1 MNRILIAALAL
12 SMTLFCGTL
21 SALAAPGE
29 LEPQKET
36 QAAVDSPLPVSS
48 SPDGEQMTPYTEDAK
63 QEDIPATPS
72 INDLDGHW
80 AEHSMRTAEQ
90 DGYLL
95 GYPDGTL
102 RPDANITRGEIV
114 SILSRV
120 LHTEP
125 SKIGNANGMATRS
138 DAFLLIDRNFA
149 LSAGLKEISFAPYS
163 DAGTLT
169 YEERRAVSSL
179 LSCDALNGYEDGSL
193 RPRGSISRAEFVVL
207 LYRILPHKA
216 SESEQAGAGASIY
229 TGSVTLKDAD
239 FVAPVYFDGDTTDL
253 DFTNVKADRMVIL
266 SQHCDTI
273 TFRNTTIKTL
283 IVQGGGTLSLNLTDG
298 SKIES
303 VILTGN
309 QTKLSLMGQISHVEV
324 QGQSNTLH
332 VSSSL
337 DTLLV
342 RGSCNE
348 IAGSGRVK
356 TATIYT
362 QDNQISL
369 AVEKTEFD
377 GDRGI
382 QNASVSLSAPETLPL
397 ETLLT
402 VTATLY
408 NPEAKTC
415 QAVWIVNDC
424 IVKEETLTVT
434 PQGTTSQYL
443 ACFPYYEGMNTD
455 FSIRFELRYTTQKGE
470 MQVFSSTAQTK
481 LQNYSPEYYAQYRPE
496 NVLSR
501 VTTGYQ
507 GNYTFAWAQ
516 ANDYDTKTKEIWVNQ
531 KKYSSKT
538 KYLIWINTTY
548 QRVNVFEGSQGKYKL
563 IKSCMVGTGRRGDD
577 TPVGVYTVGTRT
589 ASGWTTPEYNVSPVV
604 RFKMGSGLAFHSRI
618 YNPKHTRMTDASIG
632 FPVSHGCIRMY
643 DEDVWWIYHTIPEGT
658 TVVVF

>member
-1 MNRILIAALAL
+1 MKRILFATLAL
-12 SMTLFCGTL
+12 SMALFCGTL
-21 SALAAPGE
+21 TAFAAPSE
-29 LEPQKET
+29 PDPQKEV
-36 QAAVDSPLPVSS
+36 QSAVCFPVSS
-48 SPDGEQMTPYTEDAK
+48 SPDGEQMVPPTEDAK
-63 QEDIPATPS
+63 QEEVTPTLPVS
-72 INDLDGHW
+72 DMDGHW
-80 AEHSMRTAEQ
+80 AEHVMRTAQQ

-95 GYPDGTL
+95 GHPDGTL

-125 SKIGNANGMATRS
+125 AKIGNPNGMATRS
-138 DAFLLIDRNFA
+138 DAFLLLDRNFA
-149 LSAGLKEISFAPYS
+149 LSAGANETSLATYS

-169 YEERRAVSSL
+169 YEERRAVSAL
-179 LSCDALNGYEDGSL
+179 LSCGALQGYEDGSL
-193 RPRGSISRAEFVVL
+193 RPKGSISRAEFITL
-207 LYRILPHKA
+207 LYRILPQRA
-216 SESEQAGAGASIY
+216 NETQQTGSQASIF
-229 TGSVTLKDAD
+229 TGSATLKDAS
-239 FVAPVYFDGDTTDL
+239 FTAPVYFDGDATDL
-253 DFTNVKADRMVIL
+253 DFTNVKANRMVIL

-273 TFRNTTIKTL
+273 TFRNTTIETL
-283 IVQGGGTLSLNLTDG
+283 VIQGGDTLSLNLTDG

-324 QGQSNTLH
+324 QGQSNTLN

-337 DTLLV
+337 ETLLV

-348 IAGSGRVK
+348 IAGSGSVK
-356 TATIYT
+356 TATIHT

-382 QNASVSLSAPETLPL
+382 QTASVSLSAPETLPL

-415 QAVWIVNDC
+415 QALWMVGDRV
-424 IVKEETLTVT
+424 VKEEMLTVT

-443 ACFPYYEGMNTD
+443 ARFPYYEGMNTD
-455 FSIRFELRYTTQKGE
+455 FSIRFELHYTTQKGE
-470 MQVFSSTAQTK
+470 KQVFSSTAQTK
-481 LQNYSPEYYAQYRPE
+481 LQNYSPEYYAQNRPE
-496 NVLSR
+496 NVLAR

-538 KYLIWINTTY
+538 KYLVWINTTY
-548 QRVNVFEGSQGKYKL
+548 QRVNVFEGSQGNYKL
-563 IKSCMVGTGRRGDD
+563 IKSCIVGTGRVGDD